1 MTFGVRMKTYE
12 LVKYIFA
19 PYNEKVGL
27 GNTIRKENNEVI
39 FFKEELRIT
48 FLVIMNSDLTL
59 NLLII
64 SVPFN

>member
-48 FLVIMNSDLTL
+48 FFGHNEFRLDSELVNYWRA
-59 NLLII
+59 
-64 SVPFN
+64 F

>member
-39 FFKEELRIT
+39 FLKEELRIT
-48 FLVIMNSDLTL
+48 FFGHNEFRLDSELVNY
-59 NLLII
+59 
-64 SVPFN
+64 